1 MFHIRRVRCFAN
13 GRTEPL
19 TGRPEPCR
27 DTCAAGASA
36 GPPADTSA
44 RTPPNPPAPAG
55 RCCAAAPRRCTRR
68 WGTRRWGSPSAR
80 DEAEPALRER
90 GGGANHLG
98 RECSSRVESQD
109 LGSFREHA
117 HPRIPAAECAC
128 DGSVPLPH
136 RRQLLLRWNGNTI
149 SMEEH
154 PDRQYWRHLLSAFCP
169 GFGTRTELY

>member
-90 GGGANHLG
+90 GGGVPIILAGNAVLVLSHKTWAVFVNM
-98 RECSSRVESQD
+98 RIRA
-109 LGSFREHA
+109 FRQRSA
-117 HPRIPAAECAC
+117 HVMVLCLFRTVDNCYF
-128 DGSVPLPH
+128 DGTATPFQW
-136 RRQLLLRWNGNTI
+136 RNTQI
-149 SMEEH
+149 VSIG
-154 PDRQYWRHLLSAFCP
+154 DTF
-169 GFGTRTELY
+169 